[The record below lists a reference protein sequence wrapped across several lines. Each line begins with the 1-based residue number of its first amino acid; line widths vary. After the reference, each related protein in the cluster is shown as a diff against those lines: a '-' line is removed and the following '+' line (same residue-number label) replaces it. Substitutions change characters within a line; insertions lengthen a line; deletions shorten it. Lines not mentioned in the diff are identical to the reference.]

1 MLYKK
6 KRNETYQLR
15 ASIFDTPIEHLCI
28 VVADATGRAH
38 VPEVLF
44 SVKNFLL
51 QYNALLVLQHLRA
64 PPAESVRTIDAADGS
79 PSESSSDASAA
90 KQKFKDS
97 HNKKIH

>member
-1 MLYKK
+1 MSHVAWNQAAAPYTISTYMSMLYKK

-28 VVADATGRAH
+28 VVANATGRAH

-64 PPAESVRTIDAADGS
+64 PPADNRCGRRLSIRI
-79 PSESSSDASAA
+79 
-90 KQKFKDS
+90 QL
-97 HNKKIH
+97 